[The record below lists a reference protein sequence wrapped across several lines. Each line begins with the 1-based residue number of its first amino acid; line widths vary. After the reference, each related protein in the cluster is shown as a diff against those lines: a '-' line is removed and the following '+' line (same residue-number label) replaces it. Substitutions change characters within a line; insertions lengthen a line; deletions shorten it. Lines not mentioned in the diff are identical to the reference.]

1 MCRDAPIKKVPRKFL
16 RRVAQ
21 FIISG
26 RPNTFKALRVRHGR
40 NVYAVHSKEM
50 KEAKKLL
57 EEQKPAGPAVAGK
70 AVRVRARL
78 HFKRPKSHFK
88 KDGSLKPGVPAH
100 VLKRPDVDN
109 CLKFILD
116 ALQPA
121 VVIDDK
127 LVVEAWIEKV
137 WCSSAEEEKTEVELL
152 VLE

>member
-1 MCRDAPIKKVPRKFL
+1 M
-16 RRVAQ
+16 
-21 FIISG
+21 
-26 RPNTFKALRVRHGR
+26 
-40 NVYAVHSKEM
+40 YAAHSKEM
-50 KEAKKLL
+50 KGAKKLL

-70 AVRVRARL
+70 AVRVRAHL

-88 KDGSLKPGVPAH
+88 KDGSLKPGAPTY

-121 VVIDDK
+121 VLIDDK
-127 LVVEAWIEKV
+127 LVVEAKIVKM
-137 WCSSAEEEKTEVELL
+137 WCNSAEEEKTEVELY

>member
-1 MCRDAPIKKVPRKFL
+1 M
-16 RRVAQ
+16 
-21 FIISG
+21 
-26 RPNTFKALRVRHGR
+26 
-40 NVYAVHSKEM
+40 YASHNKEM
-50 KEAKKLL
+50 KEAKKTMK
-57 EEQKPAGPAVAGK
+57 EQKPAGPAVAGK

-88 KDGSLKPGVPAH
+88 KDGSLKVNVPVH

-109 CLKFILD
+109 CLKFLLD
-116 ALQPA
+116 AMQPA

-137 WCSSAEEEKTEVELL
+137 WCNSAAEEKTEVELL